1 MTAIEIIVSVFV
13 VIGALFT
20 LLAAVGIVRLQDV
33 YSRIHAASKSA
44 TLGVMSVMIGTFLFF
59 LFVHDEYVGK
69 ILLTILFVFMTAPV
83 AGLMMGRSAYNAG
96 VPLWEKSVQDDLKKA
111 HQKEQ

>member
-44 TLGVMSVMIGTFLFF
+44 ALGVMSVMIGTFLFF
-59 LFVHDEYVGK
+59 L
-69 ILLTILFVFMTAPV
+69 
-83 AGLMMGRSAYNAG
+83 SWN
-96 VPLWEKSVQDDLKKA
+96 
-111 HQKEQ
+111 